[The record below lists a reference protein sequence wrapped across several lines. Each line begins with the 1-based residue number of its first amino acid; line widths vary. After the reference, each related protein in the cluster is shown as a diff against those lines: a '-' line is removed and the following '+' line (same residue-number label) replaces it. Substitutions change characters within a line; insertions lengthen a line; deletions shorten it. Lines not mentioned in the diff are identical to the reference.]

1 MIKVT
6 TKIDRPINVV
16 WDYFTETG
24 NWKKWHGGGLKEV
37 IPGWQKGAKLVWSLG
52 GSSLITNVIPHKE
65 ICTSGAWMDVT
76 YEFNKKGN
84 TATIL
89 EIIESDP
96 KGGVF
101 FSDGGAAHKAQQETT
116 IHKLKACIES
126 ETKMGIFDKLFG
138 KKSKESEVKDIGI
151 EKGEVKKKSK

>member
-24 NWKKWHGGGLKEV
+24 NWNKWHGGELKEV
-37 IPGWQKGAKLVWSLG
+37 IPGWQKGAKLFWSLD
-52 GSSLITNVIPHKE
+52 GSSLITNIIPHKE

-76 YEFNKKGN
+76 YRFNKKGN

-96 KGGVF
+96 KGGAIF
-101 FSDGGAAHKAQQETT
+101 TDGGAAHKAQQETT

-126 ETKMGIFDKLFG
+126 ETKDTKLASKTQE
-138 KKSKESEVKDIGI
+138 KKWWQFWK
-151 EKGEVKKKSK
+151 